1 MHKFQEEVLNRGVVV
16 LSGEI
21 KTESIKEAVEKILYL
36 NIKKEVK
43 TIDLIVNSR
52 GGSVLDAFQLID
64 VMKLSKKPVNTVGMG
79 AICSAGLLIFMTG
92 ATRSISSTA
101 SILSHQYAWGTIGKH
116 HELIGRRKEEDL
128 IDKRLLDVYRVHT
141 KLSEKVIREKLLR
154 ETDTWLSAK
163 EALQYNLADKIIKSY

>member
-1 MHKFQEEVLNRGVVV
+1 MHKFKEEVLNRGVVV

-21 KTESIKEAVEKILYL
+21 RTESIKEAVEKILYL

-52 GGSVLDAFQLID
+52 GGSVSDAFQLID

-79 AICSAGLLIFMTG
+79 DICSAGLLIFMTG
-92 ATRSISSTA
+92 ATRSISETT
-101 SILSHQYAWGTIGKH
+101 SILSHQYSWGGSGKH
-116 HELIGRRKEEDL
+116 HELVGRRKEEDL
-128 IDKRLLDVYRVHT
+128 TATKMLNLYKAHT
-141 KLSEKVIREKLLR
+141 KLPIRIIKEKLLR